1 LRHSLIISSSSPSTT
16 THLRHSPLATTV
28 VTNRLP
34 QPHLGAAPSLQT
46 RRPLLPS
53 VPRPSTAAARHPIL
67 ARRLLPQRHQTEAGG
82 GALGHR
88 LSLQSSFNLPQHN
101 SRSQR
106 PLRYLFTLLR
116 ICLGF
121 RGPLLSESVRSRKLF
136 LKTTSRIRCGAVV
149 RSRDLRRQTDIARTE
164 GVRNNDRRRLHLHH
178 RQRIIQSG
186 LIRLIPLYMG
196 RTLLKLYRSLDR
208 STKELITY
216 IPGDFVKLSHENQ
229 SESLR

>member
-1 LRHSLIISSSSPSTT
+1 
-16 THLRHSPLATTV
+16 
-28 VTNRLP
+28 
-34 QPHLGAAPSLQT
+34 
-46 RRPLLPS
+46 
-53 VPRPSTAAARHPIL
+53 
-67 ARRLLPQRHQTEAGG
+67 
-82 GALGHR
+82 
-88 LSLQSSFNLPQHN
+88 
-101 SRSQR
+101 
-106 PLRYLFTLLR
+106 
-116 ICLGF
+116 
-121 RGPLLSESVRSRKLF
+121 
-136 LKTTSRIRCGAVV
+136 VV